1 MSNSNKMIL
10 SVVGALVVALVV
22 LALFMPAPSMQA
34 APAAAPTPAASGFA
48 SRAPTELTWS
58 SGVATTADG
67 GSTALQ
73 VAGYTVADIQYVID
87 QGTTNTVTLKLQFSN
102 DNVNWTDGATLVTDN
117 AADAAAL
124 SQQAVFGKW
133 ARVYKDVTNT
143 NPVTVTVI
151 GILK

>member
-1 MSNSNKMIL
+1 MSNSNKMIR
-10 SVVGALVVALVV
+10 SVVGAAVVALVV
-22 LALFMPAPSMQA
+22 LSLFMPAPSTMA

-58 SGVATTADG
+58 SAVATTADG
-67 GSTALQ
+67 GSAALQ

-87 QGTTNTVTLKLQFSN
+87 QGTVNTTTLKIQFSN

-117 AADAAAL
+117 AADASVL
-124 SQQAVFGKW
+124 SQVAMFGKW
-133 ARVYKDVTNT
+133 ARIYKDVTNT